1 MKLQYYLFGILIVGA
16 FVLGITYLIGDLQ
29 SATGIV
35 VNSSYNQTY
44 NKIGDVMVL
53 TAGATSQM
61 QGGSVD
67 STFNEALQIASFPVL
82 KMVLNSFDLVQTI
95 ITEAAINTGL
105 PVWILPVLLTLV
117 SIALLFSIIS
127 AFFGREV

>member
-16 FVLGITYLIGDLQ
+16 FVLGTTYLIGDLQ

-44 NKIGDVMVL
+44 NKIDDVMVW

-61 QGGSVD
+61 QGGNVD

-82 KMVLNSFDLVQTI
+82 TMVLNSFDLAQTI

-105 PVWILPVLLTLV
+105 PDWILPVLLTLV
-117 SIALLFSIIS
+117 SIALLFAIIG